1 MTEKLYQ
8 DNPYLFEFASR
19 VISVHEGESRYEVIL
34 EATAFYPESGGQLYD
49 IGTIEGIPILN
60 VIEKDDGEIIHI
72 LERGNLSPGMTVNG
86 QIDRTRRLDN
96 MRKHTGQHI
105 LSRAFIEVAAAD
117 TVSSRLGEVES
128 TIELSLESLDDAV
141 LISVEKLANNIIR
154 QNQPVKIEYY
164 EREALK
170 NLPVRKIPEREG
182 KFRIVQVGEFDY
194 TACGGT
200 HCRNA
205 GEVGMVKI
213 IGQEKL
219 RGHLRVIFLVG
230 RQAEEDYCEKH
241 TVVNQLSGRLTCHF
255 RDLVK
260 GVDKLTEQ
268 NTALRREVSLLSGR
282 LLAVDLKEIAENS
295 PDLGGIKI
303 VTGEF
308 DGRDPKALKDAANKL
323 GETVRAII
331 FLLCGDKLLIFAP
344 AGIKLTASAMSRLFM
359 ERFGGK
365 GGGSAT
371 SAQVGG
377 IAMDKRKEY
386 IDHFIGLIRGEIA
399 P

>member
-1 MTEKLYQ
+1 MTQKLYQ
-8 DNPYLFEFASR
+8 DNPYLFEFSSR
-19 VISVHEGESRYEVIL
+19 VVSVKEGKSEYEVIL
-34 EATAFYPESGGQLYD
+34 EATAFYPESGGQLND
-49 IGTIEGIPILN
+49 TGNIEGIPVLN
-60 VIEKDDGEIIHI
+60 VFETDAGEINHI
-72 LERGNLSPGMTVNG
+72 LERGALSPGMTVNG
-86 QIDRTRRLDN
+86 QIDRARRLDN

-128 TIELSLESLDDAV
+128 TIELSLESLDDAA
-141 LISVEKLANNIIR
+141 LKSVEELANDIIR

-164 EREALK
+164 EREALR
-170 NLPVRKIPEREG
+170 NLPIRKIPEREG

-200 HCRNA
+200 HCHYT
-205 GEVGMVKI
+205 GEVGIVKI

-230 RQAEEDYCEKH
+230 KQAEEDYYEKH
-241 TVVNQLSGRLTCHF
+241 AVVSQLSGRLTCHF

-268 NTALRREVSLLSGR
+268 NTALRREVSLLGGR
-282 LLAVDLKEIAENS
+282 LLAADLKELAENS
-295 PDLGGIKI
+295 PVSGGIKI
-303 VTGEF
+303 ISGEF
-308 DGRDPKALKDAANKL
+308 DGRDPKALKEAAIKL
-323 GETVRAII
+323 GETVRAVIL
-331 FLLCGDKLLIFAP
+331 LLCSDKLLIFAP
-344 AGIKLTASAMSRLFM
+344 AGMKLTASAMAGLFM

-377 IAMDKRKEY
+377 ILMEQRKDHIEEFVEILKREMA
-386 IDHFIGLIRGEIA
+386 L
-399 P
+399 

>member
-8 DNPYLFEFASR
+8 DNPYFFEFASR
-19 VISVHEGESRYEVIL
+19 VISVHEGESGYEVVL

-49 IGTIEGIPILN
+49 TGAIEGIPILN
-60 VIEKDDGEIIHI
+60 VIEKDDGEIIHV
-72 LERGNLSPGMTVNG
+72 LERGHLSPGMTVNG

-128 TIELSLESLDDAV
+128 TIELSLESLDDTV
-141 LISVEKLANNIIR
+141 LRSVEELANNIIR

-170 NLPVRKIPEREG
+170 NFPVRKIPEREG

-230 RQAEEDYCEKH
+230 RQTEEDYCEKH
-241 TVVNQLSGRLTCHF
+241 TVVTQLSGRLTCHF

-282 LLAVDLKEIAENS
+282 LLAVDIKEIAENS

-308 DGRDPKALKDAANKL
+308 DGLDPKALKDAANKL

-331 FLLCGDKLLIFAP
+331 LLSCGDKLLIFAP
-344 AGIKLTASAMSRLFM
+344 AGIKLTASAMARLFM

>member
-1 MTEKLYQ
+1 M
-8 DNPYLFEFASR
+8 A
-19 VISVHEGESRYEVIL
+19 
-34 EATAFYPESGGQLYD
+34 
-49 IGTIEGIPILN
+49 
-60 VIEKDDGEIIHI
+60 
-72 LERGNLSPGMTVNG
+72 VNG

-141 LISVEKLANNIIR
+141 MRSVEELANDIIR

-170 NLPVRKIPEREG
+170 NFLVRKIPEREG

-219 RGHLRVIFLVG
+219 RGHLRVIFMVG
-230 RQAEEDYCEKH
+230 RQAEEDYYEKH
-241 TVVNQLSGRLTCHF
+241 TVVSQLSGRLTCHF

-282 LLAVDLKEIAENS
+282 LLAADLKELTENS
-295 PDLGGIKI
+295 PDSGGIKI

-331 FLLCGDKLLIFAP
+331 LLLCGDKLLIFAP
-344 AGIKLTASAMSRLFM
+344 AGIKPTASAMARLFM

-386 IDHFIGLIRGEIA
+386 IDHFIGLIRGESA